1 MPLDLQRYTFE
12 LQREAYLFYRRLLI
26 KTVSYVD
33 AIELNK
39 AFSAFKYPMLA
50 NYQDDIRQEL
60 WLAIK
65 KHIPQFSPDKSSM
78 NTFCRMV
85 LETALKEIRR
95 FYFTNKSIAAR
106 NTSEISPDYDAEF
119 EKNDTLRKIMISDV
133 HAVLNTLSP
142 MHQSIC
148 KLLMKGWTVR
158 DIVRYH
164 NLSIPAFYKF
174 HLEKIKQA
182 FVEAG
187 F

>member
-1 MPLDLQRYTFE
+1 MITFLCFGDSTQYICE
-12 LQREAYLFYRRLLI
+12 NFENVHP
-26 KTVSYVD
+26 K
-33 AIELNK
+33 
-39 AFSAFKYPMLA
+39 
-50 NYQDDIRQEL
+50 
-60 WLAIK
+60 
-65 KHIPQFSPDKSSM
+65 
-78 NTFCRMV
+78 
-85 LETALKEIRR
+85 
-95 FYFTNKSIAAR
+95 
-106 NTSEISPDYDAEF
+106 F